1 MRASD
6 IAGLLAVAIAFAPA
20 LFAMARVWG
29 AHEYTSHGF
38 LVPFV
43 AWWLFAA
50 KRRSLGPPGRDP
62 RGLAGIGAAALLLAV
77 GFALGSPTVMGL
89 AFVLAVAS
97 LVLTA
102 WGPEGLRQVAFPVG
116 FLLFMVPLPPA
127 VLDPLILRLQL
138 WVSSAAVTSLQALG
152 FTLMREGNVVLLPGD
167 RQLFVDEA
175 CSGITSVVTLLP
187 LGALLAH
194 LAAHGW
200 LRRTALV
207 LAVVPIAM
215 LGNWLRV
222 VGTVA
227 AAQRFGPERVLAG
240 PLHESAG
247 LLTFLFACSLLLAL
261 VALLRVRPGPERAP
275 A

>member
-6 IAGLLAVAIAFAPA
+6 IAGLTGVAIAFAPA
-20 LFAMARVWG
+20 LLAMARVWG

-50 KRRSLGPPGRDP
+50 RRRELGPPGRDP
-62 RGLAGIGAAALLLAV
+62 RGLASLGAAALMLAA
-77 GFALGSPTVMGL
+77 GFALGNPTVLGL

-102 WGPEGLRQVAFPVG
+102 WGPRGLRRVAFPVG
-116 FLLFMVPLPPA
+116 FLLFMVPVPPA
-127 VLDPLILRLQL
+127 LLDPLILRLQL
-138 WVSSAAVTSLQALG
+138 FVSSAAVTSLQALG

-167 RQLFVDEA
+167 RQLFVDQA

-194 LAAHGW
+194 LAARGW
-200 LRRTALV
+200 MRRTAL
-207 LAVVPIAM
+207 LLSVVPIAM

-247 LLTFLFACSLLLAL
+247 LLTFLFACSLLLGL
-261 VALLRVRPGPERAP
+261 VALLRVRPGPERSP
-275 A
+275 V

>member
-6 IAGLLAVAIAFAPA
+6 IAGLVAVAIAFAPA
-20 LFAMARVWG
+20 LLAMARVWG

-50 KRRSLGPPGRDP
+50 KRRALGPPGRDP
-62 RGLAGIGAAALLLAV
+62 RGLAGIGAAALLLAT

-97 LVLTA
+97 VVLTA
-102 WGPEGLRQVAFPVG
+102 WGPQGLRRVAFPVG

-127 VLDPLILRLQL
+127 LLDPLILKLQL
-138 WVSSAAVTSLQALG
+138 WVSSAAVSSLQALG
-152 FTLMREGNVVLLPGD
+152 FALMREGNVVMLPGD

-187 LGALLAH
+187 LGALLAN
-194 LAAHGW
+194 LAARGW

-207 LAVVPIAM
+207 IAVVPIAM

-227 AAQRFGPERVLAG
+227 AAQRFGPDRVLAG

-261 VALLRVRPGPERAP
+261 VALLRVRSGPERAP